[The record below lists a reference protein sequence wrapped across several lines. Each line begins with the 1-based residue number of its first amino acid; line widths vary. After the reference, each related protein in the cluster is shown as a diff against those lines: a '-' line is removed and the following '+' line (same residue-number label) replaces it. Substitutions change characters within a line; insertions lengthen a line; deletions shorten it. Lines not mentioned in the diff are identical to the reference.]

1 LKFDRIALG
10 PVRAAA
16 RSGRGMLAD
25 EAERAV
31 DAIFGGPMP
40 EAIGR
45 SLAENHVLER
55 IVAEYVETAAP
66 DGLDGRPAEEL
77 LERIRANPTLARLV
91 PEGDPSQVLETV
103 AARITA
109 SPAFKQALKETLSSP
124 EIRAALAEQSVGAA
138 TGLAEAARERARTV
152 DDVVGRRNPSVYGGF
167 GTRGV
172 ALVIDAALAQLAF
185 VVVVGS
191 ISLVAALA
199 GAGPGALAGSLA
211 GAGWLLVVALY
222 FVGFWNATGTT
233 PGMRVMRLRVLTAS
247 GATPSVGRSIL
258 RFAGLILAII
268 PLFAGFLPV
277 FFDHRRRALQDYL
290 AGTVVVYKPDA

>member
-1 LKFDRIALG
+1 MGLSALRKYNASATIDG
-10 PVRAAA
+10 
-16 RSGRGMLAD
+16 
-25 EAERAV
+25 
-31 DAIFGGPMP
+31 
-40 EAIGR
+40 
-45 SLAENHVLER
+45 VLLR
-55 IVAEYVETAAP
+55 TAGTAT
-66 DGLDGRPAEEL
+66 
-77 LERIRANPTLARLV
+77 IRANPTLARLV